1 MSCKCVAIVSWSSR
15 WRRSKHKMEPFI
27 WPVVLLTCGVA
38 LVFLEI
44 FVPSGGVLSVL
55 AACSVVAAVV
65 VAFNDGFMNGTI
77 VLLCA
82 TVLVPLAVGS
92 AIKWWPHTP
101 LGKLILIKRPESEDE
116 VLPDTEEYHRDKM
129 IGKHGVAR
137 SDLLPSG
144 DVKIEGRVYDA
155 VSGGMPI
162 NKGQAV
168 RVIDVNTQRLVVRPL
183 TGKEITEQQSV
194 DDLLSTPIDSL
205 GIEPFE
211 DPLA

>member
-1 MSCKCVAIVSWSSR
+1 MLSRCMAIVFWSNH
-15 WRRSKHKMEPFI
+15 WRRFERHMEPLF
-27 WPVVLLTCGVA
+27 WPVVLLTLGVT
-38 LVFLEI
+38 LIFLEI

-55 AACSVVAAVV
+55 AACAVVAAVV
-65 VAFNDGFMNGTI
+65 VAFTDGFMTGTI

-82 TVLVPLAVGS
+82 TILVPLAVGS

-101 LGKLILIKRPESEDE
+101 LGKLILIKRPESEAE
-116 VLPDTEEYHRDKM
+116 VLPDTDEYHRDQM
-129 IGKHGVAR
+129 IGKNGVAR

-144 DVKIEGRVYDA
+144 DVKIDQRVYDA

-162 NKGQAV
+162 NKGQLV
-168 RVIDVNTQRLVVRPL
+168 RVIDVHTQRLIVRPL
-183 TGKEITEQQSV
+183 TDKEIAAQQSV
-194 DDLLSTPIDSL
+194 DDVLSTPIDSL